1 MSSLNQAFFSLL
13 FWLTELLLLEY
24 SNQEFPPIIIRENS
38 FSQLISTENH
48 DHITDIWEYTQVFF
62 NSYI

>member
-1 MSSLNQAFFSLL
+1 MSSLNHAWISVL
-13 FWLTELLLLEY
+13 FWLTEWLLLEY
-24 SNQEFPPIIIRENS
+24 SNQEFPPTIIRENN

-48 DHITDIWEYTQVFF
+48 DHITEIWEYTQAFF